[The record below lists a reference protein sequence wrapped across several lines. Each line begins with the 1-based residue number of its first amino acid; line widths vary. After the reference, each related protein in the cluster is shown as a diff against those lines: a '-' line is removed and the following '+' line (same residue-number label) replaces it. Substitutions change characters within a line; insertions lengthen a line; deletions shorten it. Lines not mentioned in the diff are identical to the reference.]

1 MGQFSNGKPN
11 GQGKIQKPNRKIYIG
26 EFLEGKENGFG
37 TLFSQNGEI
46 IYQGLWNQG
55 NPIQTK

>member
-1 MGQFSNGKPN
+1 MATVDTNQ
-11 GQGKIQKPNRKIYIG
+11 PNRKIYIG
-26 EFLEGKENGFG
+26 EFLDGKENGFG